1 MTKRK
6 STNNDIQNIH
16 IRYSKTNQI
25 KSKSKVLFKV
35 GTFTNSTNI
44 RSHELFKPT
53 CILRYKLQHNKTMS
67 CIKTTYQPKIRCKHI
82 YDFWAPTVSAHVAS
96 ASLHT
101 DCHRTRKQ
109 HWNRCWQLQHILYI
123 SKIHNQICHCPK

>member
-44 RSHELFKPT
+44 SSHELFKPT
-53 CILRYKLQHNKTMS
+53 YILRYKLQHNE
-67 CIKTTYQPKIRCKHI
+67 IKRLKKIKQ
-82 YDFWAPTVSAHVAS
+82 
-96 ASLHT
+96 
-101 DCHRTRKQ
+101 CHALKP
-109 HWNRCWQLQHILYI
+109 H
-123 SKIHNQICHCPK
+123 